1 MEHAFQILSALVND
15 LMAELYDKL
24 HDLGIR

>member
-24 HDLGIR
+24 HDLGIC

>member
-1 MEHAFQILSALVND
+1 MLHAFQILSALVKD

-24 HDLGIR
+24 HDLGIC